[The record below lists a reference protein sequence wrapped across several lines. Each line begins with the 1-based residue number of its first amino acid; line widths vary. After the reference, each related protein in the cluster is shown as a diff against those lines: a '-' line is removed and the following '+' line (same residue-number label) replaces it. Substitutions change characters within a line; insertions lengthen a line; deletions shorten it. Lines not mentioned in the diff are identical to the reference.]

1 MTIINFL
8 KDSVKTTIRIVLIT
22 ATLIII
28 DFMLFLLMRTVKI
41 IMKIYTSLS
50 HHVTRYILTTI
61 KIKNIRPEKLTEI
74 DLLFGNSTKKLPVT
88 VIFGDSIVKEVKGWE
103 LSEKKIKVVTKHF
116 SGATTDDKKSYIHSR
131 VYCPAQFFVLHC
143 GTNDLRQ
150 NTSAVEIAKK
160 ILELAASCK
169 SNSNNR
175 TAAIS

>member
-28 DFMLFLLMRTVKI
+28 DFMLFLLMTTVKI

-74 DLLFGNSTKKLPVT
+74 DLLYGNSTKKLPVT
-88 VIFGDSIVKEVKGWE
+88 VIFGDSIKGWE
-103 LSEKKIKVVTKHF
+103 LSDKKIKVVTKHF

-131 VYCPAQFFVLHC
+131 VYCSAKFFVLHC

-160 ILELAASCK
+160 
-169 SNSNNR
+169 
-175 TAAIS
+175 